1 MATLLLIRSFIF
13 TKLLLVPLM
22 FMGLTEICN
31 SASFTEKAAKILEGH
46 ARVLAAEA
54 SANSLR
60 EAARIS
66 YKEWYPIL
74 SIATS
79 KGKEIRDNAT
89 GTADTRKIAADLN
102 LTLTQPVFDSGARSY
117 RTKAARMRLD
127 QAKDAIELVKQSLLL
142 EAISA
147 QVSLIS
153 SIKLVK
159 YALDSVANIKRQA
172 QLENARVEKGAGLS
186 TDVLQAK
193 VQLAG
198 AESRYFQSINALKT
212 SRNRYKAVFGETEF
226 NEQTLKDIAIPEAF
240 IPTDIEDV
248 VSMAL
253 DRNLQLKS
261 LDINRRISKTEI
273 DLRYSEQLLP
283 TIDLVVERK
292 YKRDIGG
299 DTGKARED
307 TIKLQANFSLNL
319 GFSSLN
325 SLKLAKYNYAAI
337 SSGFQDASALIE
349 ENARNSY
356 DQYQA
361 VLQNFKILQNQ
372 ANISSEFLKLA
383 RKERKLGKRSLID
396 VLSGETAEIN
406 AKSDAESANFQLIIS
421 AYSILSVI
429 GILKLEA
436 VKLVQ

>member
-1 MATLLLIRSFIF
+1 
-13 TKLLLVPLM
+13 
-22 FMGLTEICN
+22 
-31 SASFTEKAAKILEGH
+31 
-46 ARVLAAEA
+46 
-54 SANSLR
+54 
-60 EAARIS
+60 
-66 YKEWYPIL
+66 
-74 SIATS
+74 
-79 KGKEIRDNAT
+79 
-89 GTADTRKIAADLN
+89 
-102 LTLTQPVFDSGARSY
+102 
-117 RTKAARMRLD
+117 
-127 QAKDAIELVKQSLLL
+127 
-142 EAISA
+142 
-147 QVSLIS
+147 
-153 SIKLVK
+153 
-159 YALDSVANIKRQA
+159 
-172 QLENARVEKGAGLS
+172 
-186 TDVLQAK
+186 
-193 VQLAG
+193 
-198 AESRYFQSINALKT
+198 
-212 SRNRYKAVFGETEF
+212 
-226 NEQTLKDIAIPEAF
+226 
-240 IPTDIEDV
+240 
-248 VSMAL
+248 
-253 DRNLQLKS
+253 
-261 LDINRRISKTEI
+261 
-273 DLRYSEQLLP
+273 
-283 TIDLVVERK
+283 VERK

-337 SSGFQDASALIE
+337 SSGLQDASALIE

-406 AKSDAESANFQLIIS
+406 AKSDAESAKFQLIIS